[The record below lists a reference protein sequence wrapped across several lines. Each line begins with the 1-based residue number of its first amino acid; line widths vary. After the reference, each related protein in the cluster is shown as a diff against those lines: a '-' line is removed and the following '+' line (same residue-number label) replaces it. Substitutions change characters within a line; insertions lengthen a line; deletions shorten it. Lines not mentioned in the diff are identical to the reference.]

1 MNVVTIAV
9 RNVTRNKFRTTLT
22 VIGVAVAIVA
32 FVMLRTVVAASS
44 IAVDFAAKDRVAS
57 RHKVSFVMSL
67 PRHYID
73 TLRNIRGVRA
83 ATWANWIGAKDPRDP
98 DNFFATLA
106 VDPESF
112 LVVYDEVSVSAAER
126 EAFIHD
132 RQGALIGDVLARK
145 LGVKVGDR
153 ITLQG
158 TIYPG
163 DFTYHVS
170 GIYRATRKSFDRSTF
185 LVHWDYMNESL
196 PEARRDQIGWMVARI
211 DDPRH
216 AADITRLIDRTFE
229 NEDAQTLSMSE
240 RAMNLSFMA
249 MFSAVLGA
257 LDVVSIIL
265 LGILLMILGNT
276 VAMGVRERTNEYGVL
291 RAMGFL
297 PRHVVFFIV
306 SESIVT
312 GALAGVLGLGISY
325 PFVQLGIGRWLEE
338 NMGGMFPYFRIDP
351 VSAVAAFGFALV
363 LGAIAAVLPAWRA
376 SRLTVTDAL
385 RRQD

>member
-1 MNVVTIAV
+1 MNVATIAL

-73 TLRNIRGVRA
+73 TLRSIRGVRA
-83 ATWANWIGAKDPRDP
+83 ATWANWVGAKDPRDP

-106 VDPESF
+106 VDPASF
-112 LVVYDEVSVSAAER
+112 LVVYDEVSVPAAQR
-126 EAFIHD
+126 EAFVHD

-153 ITLQG
+153 ITLEG

-163 DFTYHVS
+163 TFTYNVS
-170 GIYRATRKSFDRSTF
+170 GIYVATRKSFDRSTF

-196 PEARRDQIGWMVARI
+196 PEARRDQIGWMIARI
-211 DDPRH
+211 DEPRH
-216 AADITRLIDRTFE
+216 AADISQLIDRTFE

-240 RAMNLSFMA
+240 RAMNLSFMG
-249 MFSAVLGA
+249 MFSAVLSA

-297 PRHVVFFIV
+297 PRHVVLFIV
-306 SESIVT
+306 TESILT
-312 GALAGVLGLGISY
+312 GALAGALGLAVSY

-351 VSAVAAFGFALV
+351 TSAAAAFGFALM